1 MTPTE
6 HYIEGLTHLKPGD
19 LGLLR
24 THAGAGLDESV
35 SGFDLFTGLWWP
47 LRHTSERVPRR
58 EVAWL
63 IAKLYAF
70 RPIEHSPGAM
80 LASRVG
86 LCCPSRKTAE
96 EHFAQR
102 FDRMLRSPLARIE
115 PSLQWALDV
124 IASANLALDWAALTD
139 DLSIW
144 ERQTT
149 RLRWAERY
157 IVAAVSDRRPS
168 IED

>member
-1 MTPTE
+1 MALTE
-6 HYIEGLTHLKPGD
+6 QYIEGLAHLKPGD

-24 THAGAGLDESV
+24 KNAGLGLDESV
-35 SGFDLFTGLWWP
+35 GAFDLFTGLWWP
-47 LRHTSERVPRR
+47 LRQKNERAPRR
-58 EVAWL
+58 DVAWL

-86 LCCPSRKTAE
+86 LCCLGRKTAE
-96 EHFAQR
+96 ERFAQR
-102 FDRMLRSPLARIE
+102 FDGMLRSPLARIE

-124 IASANLALDWAALTD
+124 IASANVALDWAALTD

-149 RLRWAERY
+149 RLRWAGQFLKTSKEGHD
-157 IVAAVSDRRPS
+157 AH
-168 IED
+168 